1 MQEFNGEL
9 ERYSLTENVNNSVI
23 KILKRENEPVFGLI
37 NIKEKDK
44 RTLDKMV
51 SNIFS
56 CKLRSY
62 DGIEAIMKDLA
73 DSWID
78 AYSESGD
85 KKVLTENKWVIAFV
99 WKKKAYSIMHE
110 ENTPLQNLTFVK
122 QDV

>member
-9 ERYSLTENVNNSVI
+9 EIYSLNENVNNAVI

-37 NIKEKDK
+37 NIKEKNK
-44 RTLDKMV
+44 KILDKMV

-56 CKLRSY
+56 CKLRTY
-62 DGIEAIMKDLA
+62 GEIETIMKDLA

-78 AYSESGD
+78 AYSETGD
-85 KKVLTENKWVIAFV
+85 KKVLVENKWVIAFV

-110 ENTPLQNLTFVK
+110 ENKPLKNMTFTK
-122 QDV
+122 QDI